1 MAYGNLVF
9 DSTTGHLN
17 YDSATGH
24 LVFRNWVDI
33 ASAGRWRKY
42 GYNSMSDPSDY
53 PSMMSVYPGALAD
66 LQADAWD
73 ASSYGY
79 IDTLSDWAQYHP
91 TGEPYYT
98 FVWLYAGCMRFN
110 TAAYK
115 GKTLY
120 KIRVSCAYYHK
131 YTACDFRLTYQ
142 TDAGTVPDDSWAWT
156 TADPYVNVPGSGSS
170 TLTLGT
176 PLVLDDTLWLTSW
189 ISDYTPPTN
198 ALQDNYFRIDSSP
211 VRMYFQD

>member
-1 MAYGNLVF
+1 MAYGNLVR
-9 DSTTGHLN
+9 DSATGHLN

-33 ASAGRWRKY
+33 ASAGQWRKY
-42 GYNSMSDPSDY
+42 GYNSQNDPSAY
-53 PSMMSVYPGALAD
+53 PPMMSVYPGAWAA

-73 ASSYGY
+73 SSSYGY
-79 IDTLSDWAQYHP
+79 LYTQSDWGQSHP
-91 TGEPYYT
+91 TGGNYYT
-98 FVWLYAGCMRFN
+98 SVWLYAGCMRFN

-120 KIRVSCAYYHK
+120 KIRVSCAYYRK
-131 YTACDFRLTYQ
+131 NTVCDYRLTYQ
-142 TDAGTVPDDSWAWT
+142 TDTGTVPDDSWAWT
-156 TADPYVNVPGSGSS
+156 TASPFVNVPGTGYSI
-170 TLTLGT
+170 LTLGT

-198 ALQDNYFRIDSSP
+198 ALQDNFFRIDSP